1 MTEPA
6 KTSRPTSD
14 ARAGFT
20 VAKETRLWS
29 VLAAQREAFL
39 RDGAPSLARRR
50 SDLLKLKQAILAR
63 RRDFEAAISAD
74 FGHRSA
80 YETAIMEI
88 MPTVTGIDYLHGNL
102 RRWMRPQP
110 RHVAMQF
117 RPGNAKVVLQPLGVV
132 GIISP
137 WNFPSSLCL
146 MPLATA
152 VAAGNRA
159 MLKPSEYTP
168 KTSELIVAMVREIFP
183 EDQVTVITGG
193 SDIGEA
199 FAALPFDHLVFTG
212 STTVGRAV
220 MRAASANLV
229 PVTLELGG
237 KSPAIVDRNFSLVRA
252 ASSIAYGK
260 LSNAGQT
267 CIAPDYALVHESKV
281 DSFVAAFEAAA
292 RASYPAGVEDEAYSA
307 IISQRHYDRLAG
319 LIDDARTKGAKVL
332 QFGAVPDHEAASA
345 RKLPPTLIVGATPEM
360 TRMQQE
366 IFGPILPII
375 AYKEIPGAIACV
387 NANPR
392 PLALYVFSD
401 DRGVVRQV
409 LDRHHERQCDGQRHA
424 APLRPGRPAL
434 RRHRSQRARR
444 LSRQGRVSVAQPCQ
458 GRLHPVAVES
468 CRRHSG
474 AVRSAH
480 RFHSE
485 LSAALSGDFDDAGED
500 HATGSENTPFGEQ
513 HWRAVCRRKLCAP
526 EERGHG
532 DRSGGDRPYPG
543 CADRPLSAHRP
554 QPDR

>member
-1 MTEPA
+1 MTDPA
-6 KTSRPTSD
+6 KTKEPGGE
-14 ARAGFT
+14 ARTGFT

-29 VLAAQREAFL
+29 VLVAQREAFL
-39 RDGAPSLARRR
+39 RDGAPSLASRR

-63 RRDFEAAISAD
+63 RRDFEAAINAD
-74 FGHRSA
+74 FGHRST

-88 MPTVTGIDYLHGNL
+88 MPTVKGIDYLHGNL
-102 RRWMRPQP
+102 RRWMRPQA

-117 RPGNAKVVLQPLGVV
+117 RPGTAKVLLQPLGVV
-132 GIISP
+132 GIIAP
-137 WNFPSSLCL
+137 WNYPASLCL
-146 MPLATA
+146 APLATA
-152 VAAGNRA
+152 IAAGNRA
-159 MLKPSEYTP
+159 MLKPSEYTA
-168 KTSELIVAMVREIFP
+168 KSSELIVAMVREVFP

-237 KSPAIVDRNFSLVRA
+237 KSPAIVDRNFSAVRA

-292 RASYPAGVEDEAYSA
+292 RTSYPAGVEDTAYTA
-307 IISQRHYDRLAG
+307 IISQRHYDRLAA
-319 LIDDARTKGAKVL
+319 LIEDARRKGAKVL
-332 QFGAVPDHEAASA
+332 QIGAATAAASA

-360 TRMQQE
+360 TVMQQE

-375 AYKEIPGAIACV
+375 AYQEIPGAIACI

-401 DRGVVRQV
+401 DRSVVRQL
-409 LDRHHERQCDGQRHA
+409 LDRTTSGNVTVNDTLLHYAQDDLPFGGVGPSGIGAYHGKEGFLSLSHA
-424 APLRPGRPAL
+424 KGVFTQARWNFAGLIRAPF
-434 RRHRSQRARR
+434 
-444 LSRQGRVSVAQPCQ
+444 
-458 GRLHPVAVES
+458 GRLT
-468 CRRHSG
+468 
-474 AVRSAH
+474 
-480 RFHSE
+480 
-485 LSAALSGDFDDAGED
+485 DFIL
-500 HATGSENTPFGEQ
+500 NFLL
-513 HWRAVCRRKLCAP
+513 R
-526 EERGHG
+526 
-532 DRSGGDRPYPG
+532 
-543 CADRPLSAHRP
+543 
-554 QPDR
+554 

>member
-1 MTEPA
+1 MTDPA
-6 KTSRPTSD
+6 KTSKPSVD
-14 ARAGFT
+14 VRAGFT

-39 RDGAPSLARRR
+39 REGAPSLERRR
-50 SDLLKLKQAILAR
+50 SDLLKLKQAFLAR

-74 FGHRSA
+74 FGHRST
-80 YETAIMEI
+80 YETDIMEI
-88 MPTVTGIDYLHGNL
+88 MPTVTGIDYLRSNL
-102 RRWMRPQP
+102 RRWMRPQA

-117 RPGNAKVVLQPLGVV
+117 RPGTAKVVLQPLGVV

-152 VAAGNRA
+152 IAAGNRA
-159 MLKPSEYTP
+159 MVKPSEYTP
-168 KTSELIVAMVREIFP
+168 KTSELIVAMLRQLFA
-183 EDQVTVITGG
+183 EDQVTVVTGG

-212 STTVGRAV
+212 STNVGRAV

-237 KSPAIVDRNFSLVRA
+237 KSPAIVDRNFSVVRA

-292 RASYPAGVEDEAYSA
+292 RASYPAGVEDEAYTA

-332 QFGAVPDHEAASA
+332 QIGAAAITNA

-360 TRMQQE
+360 TVMQQE

-375 AYKEIPGAIACV
+375 AYQELSGAIACI

-401 DRGVVRQV
+401 DRAVIRQV
-409 LDRHHERQCDGQRHA
+409 LDNTTSGNVTVNDTLLHYAQDDLPFGGVGPSGLGAYHGKEGFLSLSHA
-424 APLRPGRPAL
+424 KGVFTQARWNFAGLIRAPF
-434 RRHRSQRARR
+434 
-444 LSRQGRVSVAQPCQ
+444 
-458 GRLHPVAVES
+458 GRLTDSILNVLL
-468 CRRHSG
+468 R
-474 AVRSAH
+474 
-480 RFHSE
+480 
-485 LSAALSGDFDDAGED
+485 
-500 HATGSENTPFGEQ
+500 
-513 HWRAVCRRKLCAP
+513 
-526 EERGHG
+526 
-532 DRSGGDRPYPG
+532 
-543 CADRPLSAHRP
+543 
-554 QPDR
+554 